1 MEGSPSNLTVYTS
14 LSISIQQSLSPLIA
28 PYNHSY
34 IKEVDLKGTAGEI
47 NSSEGTSLNGHA
59 FSYQSGIDPHP
70 ISPTCQGIL
79 SESQAPTALTLEALW
94 I

>member
-70 ISPTCQGIL
+70 IFPTLIL